1 MKYYNYRFPAIFI
14 VILLY
19 SNIAFAMAKA
29 SIFATNETP
38 QKPEYGF
45 AFLGDMHFDKLYHH
59 DMGWVKDKHPGDV
72 RQIEN
77 YSNVTTQNTPA
88 LLKSVFSSLTK
99 QDIPTFAIIQGGD
112 FVEGLCGNYELQ
124 ALQFKEAIDLV
135 EQSTA
140 PVPFLITK
148 GNHDI
153 TGPGADKAYSDIVLP
168 WLGKQ
173 LDTMITDTSYS
184 VEHKGDL
191 FIFFDSYKPDL
202 DWLSKVLEQHPARY
216 VFFVIHKPV
225 IPYNARAQWHIFS
238 RDNDRLKREK
248 LLFLLGKHHAIV
260 LSGHLHHYSVLR
272 RKTDGGLIFQLS
284 MNSVID
290 ISESKVE
297 LLEGIDEYTPELV
310 DLEASFSAN
319 TKDAR
324 RKLLGKEKPFID
336 YFDLAKTPC
345 YSLIKVSDNH
355 IDIDTHLRSN
365 HTAWRR
371 LRIERAT
378 LNVTNTDCNLTNQFM
393 ARKRLNEEHN
403 HNKQTK

>member
-29 SIFATNETP
+29 SIFVTNETP

-45 AFLGDMHFDKLYHH
+45 AFLGDMHFDKLHHH

-72 RQIEN
+72 LQIEN
-77 YSNVTTQNTPA
+77 YSNVTRQNTPA
-88 LLKSVFSSLTK
+88 LLKSVSSSLTK
-99 QDIPTFAIIQGGD
+99 QNIPTFAIIQGGD

-124 ALQFKEAIDLV
+124 VLQFKEAIDLV

-140 PVPFLITK
+140 SIPFLITK

-153 TGPGADKAYSDIVLP
+153 TGPGADKAYSGIMLP

-173 LDTMITDTSYS
+173 LDTTITDTSYY
-184 VEHKGDL
+184 VEHKSDL

-202 DWLSKVLEQHPARY
+202 DWFSKVLEQHQARY

-238 RDNDRLKREK
+238 KDNDRLKREK

-272 RKTDGGLIFQLS
+272 RKTEGGFIVQLS

-310 DLEASFSAN
+310 DLEASFS
-319 TKDAR
+319 TKEKDTCR
-324 RKLLGKEKPFID
+324 ELLEKEKPFID
-336 YFDLAKTPC
+336 YFELAKTPC
-345 YSLIKVSDNH
+345 YSLMKVSDNH
-355 IDIDTHLRSN
+355 IDIDTRLRSSQ
-365 HTAWRR
+365 TAWRR

-378 LNVTNTDCNLTNQFM
+378 LNITKIDCNLTNQFM
-393 ARKRLNEEHN
+393 TMKRLNQEYN
-403 HNKQTK
+403 DNKQTK